1 MEKELAINQTIRKN
15 AINLLNDLTDD
26 QITKIPDGFNNHILW
41 NFGHMVVTQQIL
53 CYKLSLNA
61 FTIDSE
67 IIDRYRKGST
77 PTEVQDIAKEK
88 ALLIQLATETQQ
100 TLEQDLKKKD
110 FTAFEKYETSF
121 GYTLNSIEDAV
132 RFNNV
137 HEGLHLGYMMAQR
150 RALSKA

>member
-26 QITKIPDGFNNHILW
+26 QITTIHDGFNNHILW

-53 CYKLSLNA
+53 CYKLSSNA
-61 FTIDSE
+61 FTIDQD

-77 PTEVQDIAKEK
+77 PTEVHDISQEK
-88 ALLIQLATETQQ
+88 ALLIQLATKTQQ